1 MRGRREG
8 MILREISSLVKEFLN
23 QPELVELEDWHD
35 KDMDVDWLQ
44 KKVANTLLRR
54 ALMLSSTQYG
64 TRADSRGESLEQ
76 GWNTVRPLRVQVPAL
91 PMAVHGSALFARGDT
106 QVLCTATLGP
116 PRDGMPMSDPYQP
129 MSNPKALV
137 DPSAGS
143 MGSGSDLPVGSLRF
157 LRNQEVLV
165 SDLNSKKVTA
175 DKERTGD
182 SGSLKEVK
190 RAFLQYDFP
199 AYSTG
204 EVPMGSPAH
213 NRRAIGHG
221 ALAERA
227 ILPILPAAHD
237 FPYAIRI
244 TSEVTDSNGSSS
256 MASVCGATLALLDA
270 GVPIIEP
277 VAGVS
282 VGAVLD
288 ASNED
293 NYGLLLD
300 ITGTEDHYGEMDFK
314 IAGTA
319 NGVTA
324 LQLDVKRPLS
334 QKLLL
339 EALELARAGRRAML
353 EEMNSQSKALGGLL
367 PRPEPKE
374 SAPRV
379 EVVRFNPQRKRDL
392 VGPGGVVLRQ
402 LEDRYGVSIDLTQEG
417 QCLLFGANREMV
429 ALAKSTVM
437 DLVADVVEGE
447 VYEGTIIEI
456 KDFGAIVELLRNK
469 EGLLHV
475 SELMDKQAS
484 RDHPDGNL
492 GMVHQHLKL
501 GQRIKVICTGVD
513 LVQGTIKLS
522 RKGLSEI
529 DRLKR

>member
-1 MRGRREG
+1 
-8 MILREISSLVKEFLN
+8 
-23 QPELVELEDWHD
+23 
-35 KDMDVDWLQ
+35 
-44 KKVANTLLRR
+44 
-54 ALMLSSTQYG
+54 
-64 TRADSRGESLEQ
+64 
-76 GWNTVRPLRVQVPAL
+76 
-91 PMAVHGSALFARGDT
+91 
-106 QVLCTATLGP
+106 
-116 PRDGMPMSDPYQP
+116 
-129 MSNPKALV
+129 
-137 DPSAGS
+137 
-143 MGSGSDLPVGSLRF
+143 
-157 LRNQEVLV
+157 
-165 SDLNSKKVTA
+165 
-175 DKERTGD
+175 
-182 SGSLKEVK
+182 
-190 RAFLQYDFP
+190 
-199 AYSTG
+199 
-204 EVPMGSPAH
+204 
-213 NRRAIGHG
+213 
-221 ALAERA
+221 
-227 ILPILPAAHD
+227 
-237 FPYAIRI
+237 
-244 TSEVTDSNGSSS
+244 
-256 MASVCGATLALLDA
+256 
-270 GVPIIEP
+270 
-277 VAGVS
+277 
-282 VGAVLD
+282 LD

-492 GMVHQHLKL
+492 GMVHQHLRL